1 MSLSRLSFL
10 AVLSLALGASA
21 EVRWTYENGV
31 LTEIESATSGT
42 TLWSFKLSNKGALTK
57 NTYGNGSC
65 LDFRAAAMPENA
77 PAVKTVD
84 AAAFHSGT
92 TANAT
97 LKQLYLGE
105 ETTTLGDTA
114 LMNFTALTNC
124 TFGAAFTT
132 MGGRCF
138 KQCYALQEVVLPP
151 LVKSIAGGGN
161 LGGGMFQ
168 SCTSLKRV
176 VLPENLETLEGSAFI
191 GCTSLTNVT
200 PFLPKSVKSL
210 GGSAFS
216 GCHALR
222 GDFECGFA
230 TDDEGKP
237 IPISLAN
244 PCDVLL
250 ECYHVT
256 SVRLG
261 PGFSAYPW
269 RLTLYNEDLHYVE
282 MGENIS
288 VCYEQF
294 NQKNKNP
301 PITNVVIKYTGT
313 FLFPDKDGGQPDAT
327 SPTFYNLK
335 TIREISF
342 GGWFAYTANAT
353 YNPFKGWTDL
363 QARFFVS
370 GTNDEANA
378 FCSDVTKVTPWV
390 FVPQADRDVYY
401 TRYGADAPEPHGIT
415 IAVPNGLPRTFIVRN
430 GGEPLPMRNMPYEDE
445 LLAANSS
452 AFCCLTNGDRHVYV
466 FTNASSATGIQLK
479 KRITLKEA
487 LVVVGGGG
495 GGSLTGGGGGGGGIL
510 YLNQDKLFE
519 PLTIFKVTVG
529 AGGAGGTS
537 TTYDG
542 TSGSPSVFDDGIP
555 ANLQTAFGGG
565 GGGGFFGNKVVT
577 GPELGSGG
585 GGSRC
590 AATLK
595 KSGTDYTEGQGN
607 PGGSSSS
614 TIGGGGGGGGWLTPG
629 AEVKTGGYAGAGGE
643 GMTNS
648 ITGVAV
654 VYGSGGGG
662 GTGNPSSGNV
672 LIAAK
677 GGTNAGDGAEYAAG
691 SAGQGAPNGFG
702 GGGGGGGYYNKTATN
717 GGRGGNGVVILSVV
731 EGGTAGQ
738 PVVDK
743 DDISITFPDD
753 CTQPYVSVRMGG
765 EPGAVYSAIV
775 RISCGTG
782 ALAQAG
788 TAFDDVRDFA
798 SVTNGQVL
806 AFLSNFYPITGEE
819 VYVKVEVTAVGA
831 EDVTQANQ
839 EPSQGEMPPF
849 VGHGGGP
856 RVIHVRLDAK
866 GKANG
871 TSWADAY
878 TDFREAIKELDA
890 NRTELWFC
898 GSNTANSFTTTIT
911 PGAAAVIRGGFTGL
925 EDSLADRPEGS
936 RSVVSGAAAYDCF
949 TINNDKPLTLEG
961 FFVTKGRFH
970 GLSKSGTG
978 DITVTNCVFDGN
990 GTYAGNNPP
999 NGRALSIAGVAS
1011 STTATVTDCTIL
1023 RHYERDVAGAAGA
1036 LSLSSLR
1043 QAWVTD
1049 CLFASNGVEGIT
1061 GAPFGDKSGRSGH
1074 WGSALAAAN
1083 APVTVER
1090 CEFRGNV
1097 GHSMYINSSYG
1108 GGIVMLRGNCD
1119 GSVFRNCAW
1128 IGNNSLYSKGATTTY
1143 TDPEGGSL
1151 VVRLADADQVARV
1164 ENCTFAWN
1172 FYSGSNS
1179 TAGVNVRAG
1188 TVAITNTIAWG
1199 NACGT
1204 RKCVRPADLYVQDGA
1219 KALVGY
1225 SRFSA
1230 PSECVADEGGLLDL
1244 GAGCTFGD
1252 PLLVT
1257 STNDLASCRSFGAS
1271 IAFKDAAGAAISSFD
1286 VHEQKRSPA
1295 IDAGDPRS
1303 DYLNEPKP
1311 NGRRV
1316 NLGAYGNTPE
1326 AMTSPLGLLLMVR

>member
-1 MSLSRLSFL
+1 
-10 AVLSLALGASA
+10 
-21 EVRWTYENGV
+21 
-31 LTEIESATSGT
+31 
-42 TLWSFKLSNKGALTK
+42 
-57 NTYGNGSC
+57 
-65 LDFRAAAMPENA
+65 MPENA
-77 PAVKTVD
+77 PAVKTV
-84 AAAFHSGT
+84 ASTALHSG
-92 TANAT
+92 ASASNAT

-176 VLPENLETLEGSAFI
+176 VLPENLETLEGSAFAS
-191 GCTSLTNVT
+191 CTSLTNVT

-210 GGSAFS
+210 GSSAFY
-216 GCHALR
+216 GCGDLR
-222 GDFECGFA
+222 GDFEYGFA
-230 TDDEGKP
+230 TDGDGNP
-237 IPISLAN
+237 IPVSLASGN
-244 PCDVLL
+244 NVLVNSR
-250 ECYHVT
+250 HIT
-256 SVRLG
+256 SIRLG
-261 PGFSAYPW
+261 PGFSDYPLQ
-269 RLTLYNEDLHYVE
+269 LTLYNEDLAYLE

-288 VCYEQF
+288 VCHENF
-294 NQKNKNP
+294 NPKSKNP
-301 PITNVVIKYTGT
+301 PLTNVVIKYTGT
-313 FLFPDKDGGQPDAT
+313 IEFDSTVAT
-327 SPTFYNLK
+327 FNNLK
-335 TIREISF
+335 TIREMSF

-401 TRYGADAPEPHGIT
+401 ARYGADAPEPHGIT
-415 IAVPNGLPRTFIVRN
+415 IAVPNGLPSTFIVRN

-445 LLAANSS
+445 FLSANS
-452 AFCCLTNGDRHVYV
+452 AALYCLTNGDRHVYV

-487 LVVVGGGG
+487 LAVGGGGG

-510 YLNQDKLFE
+510 YINQDKLFE
-519 PLTIFKVTVG
+519 PMSIFKVTVG
-529 AGGAGGTS
+529 AGGAGGTGGS
-537 TTYDG
+537 CG
-542 TSGSPSVFDDGIP
+542 TSGGLSSFDDGIP
-555 ANLQTAFGGG
+555 ADLLRAFGGG
-565 GGGGFFGNKVVT
+565 GGGGYFGTSAVS

-585 GGSRC
+585 GSSSKV
-590 AATLK
+590 AAFK

-614 TIGGGGGGGGWLTPG
+614 TIGGGGGGGGWLKPG
-629 AEVKTGGYAGAGGE
+629 DDVKTGGYAGAGGE

-648 ITGVAV
+648 ITGVAA

-662 GTGNPSSGNV
+662 GTGNPSSGSV

-691 SAGQGAPNGFG
+691 SAGQSAPNGFG
-702 GGGGGGGYYNKTATN
+702 GGGGGGGYYNSTATN

-782 ALAQAG
+782 VLAQAG

-806 AFLSNFYPITGEE
+806 AFLSNFYPVTGEE

-831 EDVTQANQ
+831 EDVTQTNQ

-961 FFVTKGRFH
+961 LFVTKGRFH

-978 DITVTNCVFDGN
+978 DITVTNCVFDEN
-990 GTYAGNNPP
+990 GTYAGDNPP
-999 NGRALSIAGVAS
+999 NGRALSIAGSSS
-1011 STTATVTDCTIL
+1011 STTATVADCVIT
-1023 RHYERDVAGAAGA
+1023 RSYERQTNGGAGA
-1036 LSLSSLR
+1036 LSLNSLK
-1043 QAWVTD
+1043 QAWVTG
-1049 CLFASNGVEGIT
+1049 CLFASNGLAFGT
-1061 GAPFGDKSGRSGH
+1061 TPFAAHDGRSGC
-1074 WGSALAAAN
+1074 WGAALAVN
-1083 APVTVER
+1083 ATPVTVER
-1090 CEFRGNV
+1090 CEFRANVALSGNILGTDV
-1097 GHSMYINSSYG
+1097 GGLVN
-1108 GGIVMLRGNCD
+1108 LRGNC
-1119 GSVFRNCAW
+1119 GESVFRNCAW
-1128 IGNNSLYSKGATTTY
+1128 VGNEVLYTRATTDSNKDY
-1143 TDPEGGSL
+1143 EGGVL
-1151 VVRLADADQVARV
+1151 VVDVTDDSTVAV
-1164 ENCTFAWN
+1164 ENCTFAGN
-1172 FYSGSNS
+1172 LYEGHFA
-1179 TAGVNVRAG
+1179 TAGLNVRAG
-1188 TVAITNTIAWG
+1188 TANVKNSIFFANFSGNT
-1199 NACGT
+1199 CGD
-1204 RKCVRPADLYVQDGA
+1204 VSPADLRVQTNATAHVTYTMFGGA
-1219 KALVGY
+1219 TNRLADAGGTLDIGVGC
-1225 SRFSA
+1225 F
-1230 PSECVADEGGLLDL
+1230 D
-1244 GAGCTFGD
+1244 GD
-1252 PLLVT
+1252 PLFAT
-1257 STNDLASCRSFGAS
+1257 ATNVYADCRAKSGGHYYYTAASAPTL
-1271 IAFKDAAGAAISSFD
+1271 IAAD

-1316 NLGAYGNTPE
+1316 NLGRYGNTPE

>member
-31 LTEIESATSGT
+31 LTEIASATSGT
-42 TLWSFKLSNKGALTK
+42 TLWSFKLSAAGELTK
-57 NTYGNGSC
+57 NITGNGSQ
-65 LDFRAAAMPENA
+65 LDFRKAAMPEGA

-105 ETTTLGDTA
+105 ETTTLGNTA

-138 KQCYALQEVVLPP
+138 KSCSALQEVVLPP

-161 LGGGMFQ
+161 IGGQMFQ

-176 VLPENLETLEGSAFI
+176 VLPENLETLEGSAFN
-191 GCTSLTNVT
+191 GCSSLTNVT

-210 GGSAFS
+210 GNSAFY
-216 GCHALR
+216 GCGDLR
-222 GDFECGFA
+222 GDFEYGFA
-230 TDDEGKP
+230 TDGDGNP
-237 IPISLAN
+237 IPVSLASGN
-244 PCDVLL
+244 NVLANSR
-250 ECYHVT
+250 HIT
-256 SVRLG
+256 SIRLG
-261 PGFSAYPW
+261 PGFSDYPLQ
-269 RLTLYNEDLHYVE
+269 LTLYNEDLAYLE

-288 VCYEQF
+288 VCHENF
-294 NQKNKNP
+294 NPKSKNP
-301 PITNVVIKYTGT
+301 PLTNVVIKYTGT
-313 FLFPDKDGGQPDAT
+313 IEFDSAVAT
-327 SPTFYNLK
+327 FNNLK
-335 TIREISF
+335 TIREMSF

-401 TRYGADAPEPHGIT
+401 ARYGADAPEPHGVT
-415 IAVPNGLPRTFIVRN
+415 VAVPNGLPRTFIVRN
-430 GGEPLPMRNMPYEDE
+430 GGEPLEMRNMPYEDE
-445 LLAANSS
+445 LLAANS
-452 AFCCLTNGDRHVYV
+452 AALYCLTNGDRHVYV
-466 FTNASSATGIQLK
+466 FTNANDATGIQLK

-487 LVVVGGGG
+487 LAVGGGGG
-495 GGSLTGGGGGGGGIL
+495 GGSLTGGGGGGGGVL

-519 PLTIFKVTVG
+519 PLSIFKVTVG
-529 AGGAGGTS
+529 AGGAGGTGGGS
-537 TTYDG
+537 G
-542 TSGSPSVFDDGIP
+542 TSGGLSSFDDGVP
-555 ANLQTAFGGG
+555 ADLLRAFGGG
-565 GGGGFFGNKVVT
+565 GGGGYFGTYAVS

-585 GGSRC
+585 GSSSKV
-590 AATLK
+590 AAFK

-614 TIGGGGGGGGWLTPG
+614 TIGGGGGGGGWLKPG
-629 AEVKTGGYAGAGGE
+629 DDVKTGGYAGAGGE

-648 ITGVAV
+648 ITGVAA

-662 GTGNPSSGNV
+662 GTGNPNTGSV

-691 SAGQGAPNGFG
+691 SAGKSAPNGFG
-702 GGGGGGGYYNKTATN
+702 GGGGGGGYYNKTATA

-738 PVVDK
+738 PVVGK
-743 DDISITFPDD
+743 DDISITFPDG
-753 CTQPYVSVRMGG
+753 CTQPHVSVRMGG

-788 TAFDDVRDFA
+788 TAFDCVRDFA

-806 AFLSNFYPITGEE
+806 AFLSDFYPVTGEE
-819 VYVKVEVTAVGA
+819 VYVKVEVMAVGA
-831 EDVTQANQ
+831 VDVTQTNQ

-856 RVIHVRLDAK
+856 HVIHVRLGAK
-866 GKANG
+866 GKADG

-911 PGAAAVIRGGFTGL
+911 PSAAAVIRGGFAGM

-936 RSVVSGAAAYDCF
+936 RSVVSGDSGYDCF

-970 GLSKSGTG
+970 GLVKSGTG

-999 NGRALSIAGVAS
+999 AGRALSIAGVAS
-1011 STTATVTDCTIL
+1011 STTATVADCTIL

-1061 GAPFGDKSGRSGH
+1061 GAPFGDKNGRSGH

-1097 GHSMYINSSYG
+1097 GHSMYINGSYG

-1164 ENCTFAWN
+1164 ENCTFVWN

-1188 TVAITNTIAWG
+1188 TVAITNTIVWG

-1230 PSECVADEGGLLDL
+1230 PSECAADEGGLLDL

-1286 VHEQKRSPA
+1286 AHERKHSPA
-1295 IDAGDPRS
+1295 IDTGDPKSPYR
-1303 DYLNEPKP
+1303 NEPKP
-1311 NGRRV
+1311 CGWRV
-1316 NLGAYGNTPE
+1316 NLGAYGNTDE
-1326 AMTSPLGLLLMVR
+1326 AMTSPPGTVLFVR